1 MMPSTYRKI
10 NKQKN

>member
-1 MMPSTYRKI
+1 MPSTYRKI